1 MIRYLIIA
9 QLLFAALQARCQ
21 SLTVNVPSSVSV
33 GENFRLSYTVN
44 TQDVDDFRVG
54 GFPDALEVIIGPNM
68 SQQSSFSMVN
78 GHTSSTS
85 SITYTY
91 ILCAT
96 KNGTYTIPSAYVMVN
111 GRKHSS
117 RTVKVKVQGTS
128 RSNGTR
134 HGQQGNDDRRPM
146 RSAGS
151 AITGKD
157 LFIKVSANKTRVHEQ
172 EPVLLTYKVYTR
184 VDLMSL
190 EGKMPDLTGFH
201 TQEIKLPQ
209 QKSFHLEHVNGQPY
223 RCVTWS
229 QYAMYPQI
237 TGKLNIPSI
246 TFNGTVVQQNR
257 NIDPFEAFFNGGSGY
272 VEVKHSV
279 KAPGIAIF
287 VDPLPQRPAN
297 FSGGVGVFN
306 ISAQMNKKEVKANDL
321 VNIRVVVCGNGNLKL
336 IKQPVIKLPGDFDKY
351 DAKIT
356 DKTRLTQKGVE
367 GNMIYDF
374 LIVPRNQGTYQIPPI
389 ELVYYDTNSNAYK
402 TVRTQAFTLKVAKG
416 EGGSV
421 SMADYNN
428 FKNLDIRPLKK
439 TDAENYDVSDLFFA
453 STAYYI
459 VVSLMLL
466 VFGLMLVLLRN
477 RMTKRADLVRTR
489 GIKAG
494 KMASRR
500 LSEASKLMAQG
511 SSDAFYDEVL
521 SALWGYVADKLNIPK
536 EQLTKENVAEQLAS
550 RGVDAPECALFV
562 EAIEECEF
570 ERYAPGDTSS
580 NMDKTMHKATEAIT
594 NIENKLNSKSRKSM
608 KMKLIVLFALIVAQ
622 PHNVLAL
629 STKDNADMEYSRGNY
644 QQAIKDY
651 EEIVKKTKSPSVYYN
666 LGNAYYRSDNITR
679 AIINYERAKLLAPS
693 DGDVEFNLQLARSKT
708 IDKIES
714 KSEMF
719 FVSWY
724 RALVSVTNITGW
736 TYVSIFSLA
745 IGLSLV
751 ILFLLSRSVRWRK
764 TGFLGAM
771 AFLLLFVAANIF
783 AYQQKKMLTSRNG
796 AIVISSSASVRKTPS
811 GSGAELFILHEGT
824 RVDIVDD
831 GMSQWKEVELADGRD
846 GWMHVSQLEKI

>member
-1 MIRYLIIA
+1 MIRYLIIV

-54 GFPDALEVIIGPNM
+54 GFPDALEVIIGPNK
-68 SQQSSFSMVN
+68 SQQSSFRMVN

-151 AITGKD
+151 AITDKD

-306 ISAQMNKKEVKANDL
+306 ISAQMNKKEVKANDP

-402 TVRTQAFTLKVAKG
+402 TVKTQAFTLKVAKG

-500 LSEASKLMAQG
+500 LSEASKLMAHG

-622 PHNVLAL
+622 PYNVLAL

-679 AIINYERAKLLAPS
+679 AIINYERAKLLAPN

-708 IDKIES
+708 IDKIEP

-764 TGFLGAM
+764 TGFFGAM